1 MQLAGPRE
9 SLWHAIIRRNYGASH
24 LIIGRDH
31 ASPGVDSQGEPFYG
45 PYDAQ
50 ELVESF
56 SQEIGVEVAPFQEL
70 VYLADEK
77 RTRRYLKH
85 GGPPPPF
92 YIWYSS
98 ALGVPESGK
107 DAAHLVHPT

>member
-9 SLWHAIIRRNYGASH
+9 SLWHAIIRRNYGAS
-24 LIIGRDH
+24 
-31 ASPGVDSQGEPFYG
+31 
-45 PYDAQ
+45 Q